1 MHLGPLWKTARF
13 SLTGSFP
20 PAVPGRLTTFIL
32 CIQKTQKHVSDV
44 RIWFTQLLV
53 TIL

>member
-13 SLTGSFP
+13 SLTGS
-20 PAVPGRLTTFIL
+20 AVPGRLTTFIL